1 MMQVLALLAT
11 ASALVAP
18 PALPGAR
25 ARRAHT
31 PVRMLELPTFPTF
44 DLDAIFKSD
53 PATMSREPGW
63 LKKAREVSGYADR
76 VAEIEALAGAMA
88 ARSDEELRG
97 FTDELRRRR
106 SAGASL
112 DDLLPEAFAACREAS
127 TRALK
132 LRHYDVQL
140 VGGMALH
147 EGKLAEMATGEGK
160 TLVATLPLYLRSLDG
175 KGCHVIT
182 VNDYLARRDAETLQP
197 LFDFLGLT
205 VGVVQSESTSEQR
218 QLAYEADVTYVTNN
232 ELGFDYLR
240 DHLAYETPELTVT
253 QRPLHFAIVDEA
265 DSILVDEARTPLII
279 SGEGDG
285 DAPAKYEAATL
296 AVNYLERGRDY
307 EVDYKARRVTL
318 TDGGYETVVDL
329 LGVADDPLGLYGA
342 DTKWAA
348 YVFPALNAKELY
360 FKERDYIVDKGELKI
375 VDEFTGRV
383 MEGRRWNGGLH
394 QAVEAKE
401 KVEVKPEQVTVAS
414 ITYQSLFLLYPT
426 LSGMTGTA
434 KSEAKELSDT
444 YGLDVLKVPTAK
456 PLRREDG
463 GDLVFKSKLDKFRYV
478 LRDVKRRH
486 ANGQPVLCGTTS
498 IEDATLVSQL
508 LANEGVPHRVLN
520 ANPKLARKE
529 SEIVSQA
536 GRKGAV
542 TIATN
547 MAGRGTDILLGGN
560 AALTAKLK
568 LREALAPAVDG
579 RLAPLVAVEPGL
591 YPVADLGDA
600 VDGALEAA
608 AAAAAGELRA
618 AIFGDAANGTEVAAG
633 AALDRIDEFVAV
645 ASAPAS
651 SLTAAGSPGLAA
663 CRAAY
668 DAVRAAFGEVVDAE
682 RAEVR
687 ALGGLAVLGTERHE
701 SVRIDNQLR
710 GRSGR
715 QGDAGAS
722 CYAISLEDK
731 MFNVF
736 GSDKMQQLTF
746 AFDIAGDDG
755 EPLQSDLLSKSLA
768 TIQEKVETYY
778 REMRTNLVRYD
789 KIVDVQRRVFYNRRQ
804 QVLTADRPTVEALMG
819 QYVADTAADT
829 VANATLGLGA
839 DGDFGS
845 AYAAAGAVLRRM
857 YPAAAAPIDAAAA
870 GLTGSEDAEAAEAAL
885 VGAARAGLADQVAAV
900 AKKGVGEDDLPAML
914 MRFYVMREF
923 DAAWQQH
930 LRDLEFL
937 RENVGFQSYSQK
949 DPFQEWTIQSNELFT
964 KLSAKVYRN
973 AAIAFLSLDVDGLVP
988 RPDLAPPTPVVPTED
1003 DAAAAAPADAVRA
1016 KLNPADDKPN
1026 RAERRAG
1033 KKKGGKSRRR

>member
-18 PALPGAR
+18 PALPGSR

-44 DLDAIFKSD
+44 DLDSIFKSD

-63 LKKAREVSGYADR
+63 LKKARE
-76 VAEIEALAGAMA
+76 
-88 ARSDEELRG
+88 
-97 FTDELRRRR
+97 
-106 SAGASL
+106 
-112 DDLLPEAFAACREAS
+112 
-127 TRALK
+127 
-132 LRHYDVQL
+132 L

-218 QLAYEADVTYVTNN
+218 QAAYAADVTYVTNN

-285 DAPAKYEAATL
+285 EAPAKYEAATL

-307 EVDYKARRVTL
+307 ERR
-318 TDGGYETVVDL
+318 GR
-329 LGVADDPLGLYGA
+329 PGLWA
-342 DTKWAA
+342 ETKWAA

-383 MEGRRWNGGLH
+383 
-394 QAVEAKE
+394 
-401 KVEVKPEQVTVAS
+401 
-414 ITYQSLFLLYPT
+414 
-426 LSGMTGTA
+426 
-434 KSEAKELSDT
+434 
-444 YGLDVLKVPTAK
+444 PTAK

-486 ANGQPVLCGTTS
+486 ASGQPVLCGTTS

-536 GRKGAV
+536 GRRGAV

-560 AALTAKLK
+560 AALTAQLK

-579 RLAPLVAVEPGL
+579 RLGPLVAVEPGL

-608 AAAAAGELRA
+608 AAPPRA
-618 AIFGDAANGTEVAAG
+618 SSGAIFGDAANGTEVAAG
-633 AALDRIDEFVAV
+633 AALDRIDDVPRVTAPVAGRV
-645 ASAPAS
+645 
-651 SLTAAGSPGLAA
+651 GG
-663 CRAAY
+663 R
-668 DAVRAAFGEVVDAE
+668 RAE

-736 GSDKMQQLTF
+736 GADKMQQLAF

-845 AYAAAGAVLRRM
+845 AYAAAGDVLRRM
-857 YPAAAAPIDAAAA
+857 YPRRRRPS
-870 GLTGSEDAEAAEAAL
+870 TPPP
-885 VGAARAGLADQVAAV
+885 RVAAV
-900 AKKGVGEDDLPAML
+900 EKKGVGEDDLPAML

-1003 DAAAAAPADAVRA
+1003 EAAAAAAADAFASTAAAPCETEKPFWIVARQSGSVQRDLPIFATKAGAVSLRAEGPGRVTRRDFAEGIFVLDSVLRDDECDEIIEMSEAMGYASDAPASLRPCRAATVEAVRRNANVTWIVDDALNDAVFARA
-1016 KLNPADDKPN
+1016 KRLLPPTIDLQTRDGVDFSLGPVAGLN
-1026 RAERRAG
+1026 RRWRLYRYGENDVFGWHKDGGWPGSGLDTDARSSRTSTTAG
-1033 KKKGGKSRRR
+1033 ATRGCRS